1 MFTIF
6 KNISIFCIEYEKHF
20 NCFIC
25 NKNSSEKSLYN
36 SLISLTNNDLLLN
49 SINDIINSKF
59 LPTIAKCECVNNSN
73 LMCMNINYN
82 LSKLSD
88 FVFIIL
94 DITKDYYF
102 KNIHKIKNL
111 FLNNTNINN
120 LNYEINCIICYQ
132 GSLHYY
138 CYIIN
143 NQIEF

>member
-1 MFTIF
+1 M
-6 KNISIFCIEYEKHF
+6 
-20 NCFIC
+20 
-25 NKNSSEKSLYN
+25 
-36 SLISLTNNDLLLN
+36 TNNDLLLN
-49 SINDIINSKF
+49 SINNIINSKF
-59 LPTIAKCECVNNSN
+59 LPTIATCECVNNSN
-73 LMCMNINYN
+73 LMCTNINYN

-102 KNIHKIKNL
+102 KNILKIKNL

-120 LNYEINCIICYQ
+120 LNYEIKSIICYQ

-143 NQIEF
+143 NQFEFFDLKKIQTYFTMD